1 MSLEILKSCPVCQ
14 SNSFN
19 NYLNVEDYTVS
30 KKEFTIQQCNACYF
44 LFTNPRPDIDEIG
57 AYYKSEEYISHH
69 DEAKNIM
76 SKIYTSVR
84 NYTISQKI
92 KLINQL
98 YPKPGSLLDIG
109 CGTGN
114 FLQATKQAGW
124 KITGTEPDSEA
135 RKVAGN
141 RVGETIQESINASEL
156 SGRQFDIITMWHVLE
171 HVHLLNETID
181 WLSEHLTSEG
191 KIIIAV
197 PNPQSADAA
206 YYRRFWAAYDVPR
219 HLYHF
224 TKDSM
229 ALLMKKHGFK
239 IDTIHPMW
247 FDSFYVSM
255 LSTKYK
261 SRKIDL
267 FDSIKTGVLS
277 NLKGK
282 SSQSKDLNTSSLIYV
297 ISKI

>member
-1 MSLEILKSCPVCQ
+1 MSLETLTSCPVCH
-14 SNSFN
+14 SNSFS

-30 KKEFTIQQCNACYF
+30 KKEFTIQQCNTCYF
-44 LFTNPRPDIDEIG
+44 LFTNPRPDIEKIG
-57 AYYKSEEYISHH
+57 AYYQSQDYISHH
-69 DEAKNIM
+69 DDAKDLM
-76 SKIYTSVR
+76 SKLYTSVR
-84 NYTISQKI
+84 NYTIKQKI
-92 KLINQL
+92 KLINEL
-98 YPKPGSLLDIG
+98 KPGQGSLLDIG
-109 CGTGN
+109 CGTGS
-114 FLQATKQAGW
+114 FLQATRQAGW
-124 KITGTEPDSEA
+124 KISGTEPDPEA
-135 RKVAGN
+135 RQIAAKK
-141 RVGETIQESINASEL
+141 VGEDLYESINHIEPANRSY
-156 SGRQFDIITMWHVLE
+156 DVITMWHVLE
-171 HVHLLNETID
+171 HVHLLNETLD
-181 WLSEHLTSEG
+181 WLSGHLTAEG

-197 PNPQSADAA
+197 PNPQSADATH
-206 YYRRFWAAYDVPR
+206 YGRFWAAYDVPR

-261 SRKIDL
+261 GKNVDL
-267 FDSIKTGVLS
+267 FDSVKTGIVS

-282 SSQSKDLNTSSLIYV
+282 GSQSKGINTSSLIYV

>member
-1 MSLEILKSCPVCQ
+1 MSLETLKNCPVCQ

-57 AYYKSEEYISHH
+57 AYYQSQEYISHH

-76 SKIYTSVR
+76 SRVYTSVR
-84 NYTISQKI
+84 NYTIAKKI

-98 YPKPGSLLDIG
+98 YPKQGSLLDIG

-124 KITGTEPDSEA
+124 KIAGTEPDPAA
-135 RKVAGN
+135 RKIAGN
-141 RVGETIQESINASEL
+141 RVGEIIQETINAAEL
-156 SGRQFDIITMWHVLE
+156 SSQQYDVITMWHVLE

-181 WLSEHLTSEG
+181 WLSAHLAPQG

-206 YYRRFWAAYDVPR
+206 HYRKFWAAFDVPR

-229 ALLMKKHGFK
+229 ALLMKKHGFM

-261 SRKIDL
+261 SRQIDL
-267 FDSIKTGVLS
+267 FDSIKTGIIS
-277 NLKGK
+277 NVKGK
-282 SSQSKDLNTSSLIYV
+282 SGKSKDLNTSSLIYV

>member
-1 MSLEILKSCPVCQ
+1 MPLETLKKCPVC
-14 SNSFN
+14 NNTSFN

-30 KKEFTIQQCNACYF
+30 NKEFTIQQCNSCYF
-44 LFTNPRPDIDEIG
+44 LFTNPRPDVEEIR
-57 AYYKSEEYISHH
+57 AYYQSQDYISHH
-69 DEAKNIM
+69 DDAKDIM
-76 SKIYTSVR
+76 SRIYTSVR
-84 NYTISQKI
+84 NFTISQKI
-92 KLINQL
+92 KLINEL
-98 YPKPGSLLDIG
+98 IPKHGNLLDIG

-124 KITGTEPDSEA
+124 QVTGTEPDSQA
-135 RKVAGN
+135 REVASK
-141 RVGETIQESINASEL
+141 RVGDSIYESINDL
-156 SGRQFDIITMWHVLE
+156 SLSNKTYDIITMWHVLE
-171 HVHLLNETID
+171 HVHLLNETVD
-181 WLSEHLTSEG
+181 WLANHLALNG

-197 PNPQSADAA
+197 PNPQSPDAA
-206 YYRRFWAAYDVPR
+206 NYSKFWAAYDVPR

-229 ALLMKKHGFK
+229 ALLMKKHHFK

-261 SRKIDL
+261 EGKTNL
-267 FDSIKTGVLS
+267 FDSVKTGITS
-277 NLKGK
+277 NIKGNSSNPK
-282 SSQSKDLNTSSLIYV
+282 SLNTSSLIYV

>member
-1 MSLEILKSCPVCQ
+1 MPLEILKNCPVCNN
-14 SNSFN
+14 NSFN
-19 NYLNVEDYTVS
+19 NYLNVEDYTVT
-30 KKEFTIQQCNACYF
+30 KKEFTIQQCNSCYF
-44 LFTNPRPDIDEIG
+44 LFTNPRPDVNEIG
-57 AYYKSEEYISHH
+57 AYYQSQDYISHH
-69 DEAKNIM
+69 DEAKDVM

-98 YPKPGSLLDIG
+98 NPNQGNLLDIG

-114 FLQATKQAGW
+114 FLQATKEAGW
-124 KITGTEPDSEA
+124 KISGTEPDPEA
-135 RKVAGN
+135 RNLAAT
-141 RVGETIQESINASEL
+141 RVGETIYETINAPEFLHTSY
-156 SGRQFDIITMWHVLE
+156 DIITMWHVLE

-181 WLSEHLTSEG
+181 WLSDHLAPNG

-197 PNPQSADAA
+197 PNPQSPDAA
-206 YYRRFWAAYDVPR
+206 KYRKFWAAFDVPR

-229 ALLMKKHGFK
+229 ALLTKKHNFK

-261 SRKIDL
+261 EGKTNL
-267 FDSIKTGVLS
+267 FDSVKTGITS
-277 NLKGK
+277 NIKGNSRDPK
-282 SSQSKDLNTSSLIYV
+282 SLNTSSLIYV